1 MWHISHLITLH
12 WPTQIIWTDREIYLP
27 MGGQAN
33 HMAMDEMYSLYNS
46 QDPMWKTETTLGFS
60 QKMI

>member
-1 MWHISHLITLH
+1 
-12 WPTQIIWTDREIYLP
+12 